1 MPMQNSTIPYHVLK
15 LTPRRF
21 LDLVSQ
27 NKIKLIEPDEKI
39 VRRTITKLV
48 ALSAKSQKAS
58 LQFDLSKN

>member
-21 LDLVSQ
+21 LNLVSK
-27 NKIKLIEPDEKI
+27 NKIKLIEPDDRI

-48 ALSAKSQKAS
+48 VLSTKAQKAS
-58 LQFDLSKN
+58 LQFELSKN